1 MILEQH
7 LPVLIIVAGLL
18 GAFLTPLLGL
28 VNKKL
33 CNPWST
39 VVTAVQLALS
49 LLLLHT
55 VMKGGSISYW
65 LGGWEPPWGIE
76 YYVDLLNAF
85 VLVIV
90 AFVCFS
96 VSIYARRSNEAEVPG
111 KEIPF
116 YTVYLLLT
124 TGMLGIVVTGDIFN
138 LYVFLEI
145 ASLAAYALIAVGD
158 RHALMASFN
167 YMIMGTISACFI
179 LIGIGYFYI
188 VTGSLNMADLHQLL
202 PPLYDSPV
210 VLAALVLLIV
220 GLSIKVAL
228 FPLHTWLPDA
238 YTHAPSSVSAVL
250 SGTFTKVG
258 VYAIIRIMFTVLS
271 PEYVIETVPVAD
283 VLAWVA
289 AIAIIMGS
297 VLAIAQYDIKRM
309 LAYSTV
315 SQVGYMVLG
324 IGMATKIAIMGGI
337 FHILAHAMMKTGLFL
352 VAGAIIYRT
361 GIRNIYQLKGMGKK
375 MPFTMA
381 AFIIGALSM
390 IGIPPTLGFVSKLLL
405 GWGAFEGGH
414 WVFLVV
420 ILVSSLLNAV
430 YFWRVFENAYYGVH
444 EDVEREEAPP
454 SMLVPIMAFAV
465 ITVVLGILALIPIG
479 VIEPWVEAV
488 LS

>member
-1 MILEQH
+1 MMLENH
-7 LPVLIIVAGLL
+7 LPILIIVVGLL
-18 GAFLTPLLGL
+18 GAFFTPLLGM
-28 VNKKL
+28 VSRRL
-33 CNPWST
+33 CNPWTT
-39 VVTAVQLALS
+39 VITFAQFALS
-49 LLLLHT
+49 IALIYR
-55 VMKGGSISYW
+55 VMSGGNVSYW

-85 VLVIV
+85 VLVV
-90 AFVCFS
+90 VSFVCFA

-111 KEIPF
+111 KEIAF
-116 YTVYLLLT
+116 YTLYILLT

-145 ASLAAYALIAVGD
+145 ASLAAYALISVGD
-158 RHALMASFN
+158 RHALRASFN

-179 LIGIGYFYI
+179 LIGIGYFYMM
-188 VTGSLNMADLHQLL
+188 TGSLNMADLHRLL
-202 PPLYDSPV
+202 PPLYGTPV
-210 VLAALVLLIV
+210 VLAALILLIV

-238 YTHAPSSVSAVL
+238 YTHAPSSVSAML

-258 VYAIIRIMFTVLS
+258 VYAMIRILFTVLS
-271 PEYVIETVPVAD
+271 PAYIIETVPVAN

-289 AIAIIMGS
+289 AIAIIVGS

-324 IGMATKIAIMGGI
+324 IGMATKIAVVGGI
-337 FHILAHAMMKTGLFL
+337 FHILAHSMMKTGLFL

-361 GIRNIYQLKGMGKK
+361 GIRNIYQLRGMGKK

-381 AFIIGALSM
+381 AFVIGALSM

-405 GWGAFEGGH
+405 GWGAFEGGR
-414 WVFLVV
+414 WVFLAV

-444 EDVEREEAPP
+444 EDIEREEAPL
-454 SMLVPIMAFAV
+454 SMLVPTLAFAI

-479 VIEPWVEAV
+479 VIEPWVAEV